1 MKKVLSIVLSL
12 VMVLCLTPAMAFAGT
27 DEAVGTSFS
36 DADSITHS
44 EAVYSLAALNI
55 INGYTDGTYK
65 PAKTVTRAEMCKMI
79 ATLYNGGT
87 EPVLSTTTTSYTDT
101 KGHWAAGYIEYCT
114 SLGIVA
120 GVGGGRFSP
129 DATVTAEQA
138 AKMLLIAQG
147 YNADVEGLVGASWAG
162 NTNVLAN
169 QNDYYKE
176 LADISTGAGL
186 VREHAAQMIYN
197 GLDAKVI
204 KKSNSVNQATGEVIT
219 IYEPSEQSVA
229 NKYLSLQE
237 KSAVLNAI
245 SYNEKDAE
253 YEYSIGTVKDDDD
266 KDVADIYKSSV
277 NYTAL
282 FGQNVKVLYKVEKNK
297 TVVYGMYADD
307 SSVLYEGVWGD
318 VDATTLKNKK
328 VKIDGTEYKLDGSD
342 IPTPIAEY
350 TGKAAESS
358 VPAYAA
364 IKVIDIDND
373 GDIDKITYSPVS
385 VGEITYVGKTQ
396 FTIKMNQTTETK
408 NFDDVVAYDNM
419 EKNDLVAVSHDL
431 KTDKTAYTEL
441 ETLKDVKVTSTKGDT
456 ATIDGKAYEN
466 AAGLTAGSEYDAVGI
481 LNGYVVIAK
490 GDTTKGDVTDY
501 AVVTGTKIVNDY
513 KVTYKAMLLM
523 SDGTETEVTTDKDY
537 QSLNGQMV
545 TYEVSDEKYELTAAA
560 TTAKD
565 TGFDVAAASGTFV
578 KKTTDNPAKITIDD
592 KNYGINDNAVI
603 FVKSEKDD
611 ETVYSVIK
619 GSDLAAKT
627 TAEIKNVY
635 AEENDSTGYTNVVLA
650 YIESAATE
658 TTTYAY
664 VTDDPIKNVADGK
677 TSYTLTLS
685 TGEFVTIDGLADA
698 ADLKKGDV
706 ISYTL
711 NDDKKV
717 KKVTTISEKS
727 AVTAYDGTNI
737 TLEGLNA
744 MKFTDD
750 ATIIYIDSDAKT
762 VAEGG
767 TIALADKN
775 SDGNYVKNV
784 IYAKGTGDDA
794 NKIDLLVVDVNNEMQ

>member
-1 MKKVLSIVLSL
+1 MK
-12 VMVLCLTPAMAFAGT
+12 
-27 DEAVGTSFS
+27 
-36 DADSITHS
+36 
-44 EAVYSLAALNI
+44 
-55 INGYTDGTYK
+55 
-65 PAKTVTRAEMCKMI
+65 
-79 ATLYNGGT
+79 
-87 EPVLSTTTTSYTDT
+87 
-101 KGHWAAGYIEYCT
+101 
-114 SLGIVA
+114 
-120 GVGGGRFSP
+120 
-129 DATVTAEQA
+129 
-138 AKMLLIAQG
+138 
-147 YNADVEGLVGASWAG
+147 
-162 NTNVLAN
+162 
-169 QNDYYKE
+169 
-176 LADISTGAGL
+176 
-186 VREHAAQMIYN
+186 
-197 GLDAKVI
+197 
-204 KKSNSVNQATGEVIT
+204 
-219 IYEPSEQSVA
+219 
-229 NKYLSLQE
+229 
-237 KSAVLNAI
+237 
-245 SYNEKDAE
+245 
-253 YEYSIGTVKDDDD
+253 
-266 KDVADIYKSSV
+266 
-277 NYTAL
+277 
-282 FGQNVKVLYKVEKNK
+282 
-297 TVVYGMYADD
+297 
-307 SSVLYEGVWGD
+307 
-318 VDATTLKNKK
+318 
-328 VKIDGTEYKLDGSD
+328 
-342 IPTPIAEY
+342 
-350 TGKAAESS
+350 
-358 VPAYAA
+358 
-364 IKVIDIDND
+364 
-373 GDIDKITYSPVS
+373 
-385 VGEITYVGKTQ
+385 
-396 FTIKMNQTTETK
+396 
-408 NFDDVVAYDNM
+408 
-419 EKNDLVAVSHDL
+419 
-431 KTDKTAYTEL
+431 
-441 ETLKDVKVTSTKGDT
+441 
-456 ATIDGKAYEN
+456 
-466 AAGLTAGSEYDAVGI
+466 
-481 LNGYVVIAK
+481 
-490 GDTTKGDVTDY
+490 
-501 AVVTGTKIVNDY
+501 
-513 KVTYKAMLLM
+513 
-523 SDGTETEVTTDKDY
+523 
-537 QSLNGQMV
+537 
-545 TYEVSDEKYELTAAA
+545 KYELTAAA

-565 TGFDVAAASGTFV
+565 TGFDVAAASGRFV

-603 FVKSEKDD
+603 FVKSEKDG